1 LRVISFLCLSFYINI
16 VNMSDSIKANLPLV
30 TAKKLEFPI
39 GSTTMTPY
47 MKRKLENLQKALS
60 F

>member
-1 LRVISFLCLSFYINI
+1 
-16 VNMSDSIKANLPLV
+16 MSDSIKANLPLV